1 MRRRM
6 IVVKLALLL
15 ALPTLASAQDHDF
28 RGSSGNSA
36 GDVELTPDSRR
47 GGGSITKVATTLA
60 LVGAGIGMVLAGNPR
75 YVPSRFA
82 PGNSPRRIDLGM
94 YLGAGS
100 YAGHSYELVYRR
112 RNAFGTGFACPPY
125 EPHCVIEAQELRDQ
139 YAFGF
144 TDGHDV
150 GRHEG
155 LALGHEQGFTDG
167 QAALIRILDANGFPV
182 YEGEFLPASY
192 ARETFGDRK
201 GMRYGGVGLL
211 AAGALVGLLWP
222 ESRNLALIPL
232 PGGGQ
237 VAASLGF

>member
-1 MRRRM
+1 MRKM
-6 IVVKLALLL
+6 IVAALVILL
-15 ALPTLASAQDHDF
+15 VLPTLAPAQDRGF
-28 RGSSGNSA
+28 RGSSADSA
-36 GDVELTPDSRR
+36 REVELAPDSRR
-47 GGGSITKVATTLA
+47 GGGSVTKVATTLA
-60 LVGAGIGMVLAGNPR
+60 LVGAGIGMVLAGNPE

-94 YLGAGS
+94 YLGDGS

-112 RNAFGTGFACPPY
+112 RNAFGTGYACPPY
-125 EPHCVIEAQELRDQ
+125 EPHCVIEAEELRDQ

-155 LALGHEQGFTDG
+155 LALGHERGFEDG

-192 ARETFGDRK
+192 VRETFSERK
-201 GMRYGGVGLL
+201 ILRYGGVGLL
-211 AAGALVGLLWP
+211 AAGALLGLLWP
-222 ESRNLALIPL
+222 ESRNLALTPL